1 MAYNNSSNVT
11 DDEQLNTEEPFT
23 TSDQTGAF
31 VLYGLLSFLIVVA
44 NSLILVLIWQKR
56 RLRTTSNMIL
66 ASLATSDL
74 LTGLLAVPMVI
85 ACSAT
90 LQLEVCIAMDISNR
104 FLAFS
109 SIGHLIL
116 LSIDRYIRVTKLLQ
130 YPIIV
135 TPERLRWAL
144 AFAWVFAMLASM
156 IQLSWI
162 LATLDEEA
170 LIRIELIYDFFHM
183 AALVVIPLFLM
194 SIIYTRILISLRRH
208 SNTIHSELSGRS
220 ASRVNAGR
228 RKVNEKKIAL
238 LFIAMIAVFIFGLFF
253 YFLWAIME
261 DMEVAGLYSISP
273 KTMDMIV
280 TSIIFFRFLT
290 ALCNPLL
297 CTFMKQDF
305 LSALK
310 TFSNG
315 LRDRS
320 STM

>member
-1 MAYNNSSNVT
+1 MAYNNTSNVT
-11 DDEQLNTEEPFT
+11 VDELVGLEEPFFS
-23 TSDQTGAF
+23 SDGAF
-31 VLYGLLSFLIVVA
+31 VLYGLLSFFIVVA
-44 NSLILVLIWQKR
+44 NSLILLLIWRKR

-66 ASLATSDL
+66 ASLATNDL

-90 LQLEVCIAMDISNR
+90 LQFDLCIAMDILNR

-109 SIGHLIL
+109 SVGHLIL

-144 AFAWVFAMLASM
+144 GFAWVFALVASM

-162 LATLDEEA
+162 LTTVDEEA
-170 LIRIELIYDFFHM
+170 LIRIELGYDFFHM
-183 AALVVIPLFLM
+183 AALVVVPLFLM
-194 SIIYTRILISLRRH
+194 SVIYTRIFISLRRH
-208 SNTIHSELSGRS
+208 SNRINSELSGRS
-220 ASRVNAGR
+220 SSRVHAGR

-238 LFIAMIAVFIFGLFF
+238 LFIAMINVFICGLFF
-253 YFLWAIME
+253 YFLWALME

-273 KTMDMIV
+273 KAMNMII
-280 TSIIFFRFLT
+280 TSISFFRFLT

-305 LSALK
+305 LDALK
-310 TFSNG
+310 TFSTE
-315 LRDRS
+315 LRDRT
-320 STM
+320 STI